1 MWLAGNHDRSV
12 GENHIQ
18 TGWPSELIDLRN
30 ELMPRLPFMA
40 LFPDGKMAMHGG
52 PPAVGSL
59 CKQKNK
65 RKLSIPTELR
75 ELMKQSRFV
84 GFQDSEDDANC
95 DHWFDADDL
104 VGFVDFLKLPIS
116 PRMLIRGHDH
126 PPEGYQLY
134 SAYSGIN
141 ILTLLGSSRIGVQF
155 MPQKHRDWTTIG
167 QLDGFGQ
174 IVVRRLFSDGTAK
187 TH

>member
-1 MWLAGNHDRSV
+1 
-12 GENHIQ
+12 
-18 TGWPSELIDLRN
+18 
-30 ELMPRLPFMA
+30 MA
-40 LFPDGKMAMHGG
+40 
-52 PPAVGSL
+52 
-59 CKQKNK
+59 
-65 RKLSIPTELR
+65 T
-75 ELMKQSRFV
+75 SRY
-84 GFQDSEDDANC
+84 SANC

-134 SAYSGIN
+134 SADSGIN

-155 MPQKHRDWTTIG
+155 MPQKHRDWTTIV